1 MCSCFLNT
9 VAHYGI
15 HHANNNDDH
24 GNKLLTKI
32 KSNNSNN
39 NYSDMLCDNIHTHNH
54 IQLQISSTNK
64 QIKAIRQQYKF
75 SGKKQ
80 STYKYSNNLSLLT
93 TLTSV
98 YCQKMNGMCNIF
110 NKPVLWK
117 FTLK

>member
-64 QIKAIRQQYKF
+64 QIKAIIANSINSAER
-75 SGKKQ
+75 SRAH
-80 STYKYSNNLSLLT
+80 T
-93 TLTSV
+93 
-98 YCQKMNGMCNIF
+98 NIAIIF
-110 NKPVLWK
+110 HY
-117 FTLK
+117 